1 MKKLVVKVLTGRDD
15 PERTAQAFTV
25 AATAVASGVEVSL
38 WLTSEATTL
47 ALPGRAEAFEL
58 PHSAPLHELRDAI
71 LAAGSITV
79 CTQCAARRNITEQDL
94 ISGITIKGS
103 ASFVAEIM
111 NEGVQVLVY

>member
-1 MKKLVVKVLTGRDD
+1 MKKLVVKVMTGSDD

-25 AATAVASGVEVSL
+25 AATAIASGVEVSL
-38 WLTSEATTL
+38 WLTSEATLL

-79 CTQCAARRNITEQDL
+79 CTQCAARRNISEADL
-94 ISGITIKGS
+94 IDGITIKGS

-111 NEGVQVLVY
+111 NEAVQVLVY

>member
-1 MKKLVVKVLTGRDD
+1 MKKLVVKVMTGSDY

-25 AATAVASGVEVSL
+25 AATAIASGVDVSL
-38 WLTSEATTL
+38 WLTSEATTM
-47 ALPGRAEAFEL
+47 ALPGRAETFEL

-71 LAAGSITV
+71 LDAGSITV
-79 CTQCAARRNITEQDL
+79 CTQCAARRNITEADL
-94 ISGITIKGS
+94 IPGITIKGS